1 MYICISVYMYT
12 YVYIHH
18 THIHHIYIYV
28 YIYIYIYIYIPS
40 NLLVD
45 KIYLIVVAVISKLV
59 YFMRAVTGK

>member
-1 MYICISVYMYT
+1 MYVCIYVYMLYIVCIIYICIYT
-12 YVYIHH
+12 
-18 THIHHIYIYV
+18 
-28 YIYIYIYIYIPS
+28 PS

>member
-1 MYICISVYMYT
+1 MYICL
-12 YVYIHH
+12 YVYIC
-18 THIHHIYIYV
+18 IYTPYTYTP
-28 YIYIYIYIYIPS
+28 YIYICVYIYIYIPS

>member
-28 YIYIYIYIYIPS
+28 YIYIYIPS

>member
-18 THIHHIYIYV
+18 THIHHIYIYMC
-28 YIYIYIYIYIPS
+28 IYIYIYIPS